1 MSFVGIL
8 CTPKQ
13 ETYIKSILQQ
23 YVPLGNLIILKEE
36 NLENFKNITFETIA
50 IFMGGESLFEKVE
63 ILGKIME
70 KAKYVIMN
78 ADEHILLKPHTNFK
92 RKCNYLWF

>member
-13 ETYIKSILQQ
+13 ETYIKPILQQ
-23 YVPLGNLIILKEE
+23 YVPLG
-36 NLENFKNITFETIA
+36 NFKNITFETIA
-50 IFMGGESLFEKVE
+50 IFMGGESLFQKVE

-70 KAKYVIMN
+70 KAKYIIMN
-78 ADEHILLKPHTNFK
+78 ADEPILLKPHTNFK

>member
-13 ETYIKSILQQ
+13 ETYIKQILQQ
-23 YVPLGNLIILKEE
+23 YVPSGSLMILKEE

-50 IFMGGESLFEKVE
+50 IFMGGESLFQKVE

-70 KAKYVIMN
+70 KAKYIIMN
-78 ADEHILLKPHTNFK
+78 ADEPILLKPHTNFK